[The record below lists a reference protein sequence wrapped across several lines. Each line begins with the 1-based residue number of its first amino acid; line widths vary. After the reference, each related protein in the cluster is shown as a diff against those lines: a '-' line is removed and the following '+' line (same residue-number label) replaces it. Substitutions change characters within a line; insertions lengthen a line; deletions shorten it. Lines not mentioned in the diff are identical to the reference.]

1 MPRTSQI
8 SFIRH
13 EKPHTRIFHAVPRTQ
28 AFSEWVIRLKIL
40 IYKWK
45 VYIQQIIAD
54 TFKNMGHDVY
64 LEDFAGESY
73 DEDAAFERVVCEHI
87 KQYGADIVFTVNYF
101 GVISD
106 ACRKCDVPYVA
117 WTCDSPLISM
127 YHASVFNSNNF
138 LFIFD
143 KLQYYYFKNLG
154 AANVYYLP
162 LAANPAFADRKEPD
176 GDDTFESE
184 ISFVG
189 SLYEKN
195 SYDEIEDKLTPYLQ
209 GYFDAAMNAQ
219 ADIFGDNLF
228 DRLLTPDI
236 LAQLSKIIDF
246 QCSSRSLSDLALVF
260 NTTFL
265 GFKMANRERI
275 GCLSLLGRSHEVKL
289 YTDSHIPVEGVR
301 NMGSV
306 NYHTDMP
313 KVFQNSRI
321 NMNFTIRNIRSG
333 IPLRIWDVL
342 ACGGFILTNFQAE
355 FLSFFE
361 NGRDIVWFDSVNDML
376 RKADYYLEHE
386 DERLSI
392 ARLGQEKALREHTYE
407 QRLSRILETVSA
419 SMR

>member
-1 MPRTSQI
+1 
-8 SFIRH
+8 
-13 EKPHTRIFHAVPRTQ
+13 
-28 AFSEWVIRLKIL
+28 
-40 IYKWK
+40 
-45 VYIQQIIAD
+45 
-54 TFKNMGHDVY
+54 
-64 LEDFAGESY
+64 
-73 DEDAAFERVVCEHI
+73 
-87 KQYGADIVFTVNYF
+87 
-101 GVISD
+101 
-106 ACRKCDVPYVA
+106 
-117 WTCDSPLISM
+117 
-127 YHASVFNSNNF
+127 
-138 LFIFD
+138 
-143 KLQYYYFKNLG
+143 
-154 AANVYYLP
+154 
-162 LAANPAFADRKEPD
+162 
-176 GDDTFESE
+176 
-184 ISFVG
+184 
-189 SLYEKN
+189 
-195 SYDEIEDKLTPYLQ
+195 
-209 GYFDAAMNAQ
+209 MNAQ

-289 YTDSHIPVEGVR
+289 YTDSYIPVEGVR

-407 QRLSRILETVSA
+407 QRLSQILETVSA